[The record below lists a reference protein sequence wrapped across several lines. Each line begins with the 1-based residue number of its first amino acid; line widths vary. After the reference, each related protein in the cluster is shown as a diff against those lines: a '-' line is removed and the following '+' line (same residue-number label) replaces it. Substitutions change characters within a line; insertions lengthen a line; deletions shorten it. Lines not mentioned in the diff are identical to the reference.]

1 MRMSVKL
8 KLALSFGVVIV
19 LSMVSAGFGIYGLS
33 RLDESLN
40 TVVHGPT
47 ARTMLMLNIRADFIN
62 AVKAEKNMILSTTS
76 EGMDVFDRDILKSR
90 GQLAKAQEQYRAI
103 ATAEGLKFMQTFNGH
118 WESYLA
124 VQDKIRELAR
134 QNSSIRARDMSH
146 GPVRQ
151 ANQAFGEAVAA
162 LRTRLAGASGEHL
175 KAVPLLERIAVL
187 QMTALK
193 DEKNVILAD
202 SAADMEK
209 YERDSKTS
217 LDAARQTRDQL
228 LPLLTE
234 EEKRLLDR
242 VSERLEEW
250 SRINAQVIAI
260 ARENSNNRAFELS
273 AGTGRQILEQAQGV
287 LDEVIQANQA
297 IMNQA
302 VKDAEVQYRD
312 ARTLLISV
320 TVISLL
326 VALDAAS
333 WMAITISRG
342 LGQAVR
348 LANAIAIGD
357 LSQSVTVSSNDDVGD
372 LAKAL
377 NQMTGNL
384 RDTVAVAEEI
394 SRGNLAVTVKRQ
406 SDLDTLAVAL
416 EKMQCSLNTL
426 VADAGMLSAA
436 AVEGKLAT
444 RADAT
449 RHQGD
454 FRKIVQGVND
464 TLDAVIGPLNVA
476 AGYVERISK
485 GDIPAKITD
494 SYNGDFN
501 TIKNNLNAMIDNLT
515 NFALEIQ
522 MAAEQ
527 VAGGSEELSSSAEE
541 LSQGATEQ
549 ASSTEEASAS
559 VEEMAANIKQNAEN
573 ASQTEKIAHQSA
585 KDAQAS
591 GEAVGRAVNAMQ
603 TIAEKILIVQEIARQ
618 TDLLAL
624 NAAVEAARA
633 GEHGRGFAVVAS
645 EVRKLAE
652 RSQTAA
658 TEISSLSGDTVKI
671 AQEAGQMLSKLVP
684 DIKKT
689 AELVEEISAACRE
702 QDIGAEQ
709 VNTAIQQLDKV
720 TQQNA
725 SASEQMS
732 ATSEELAAQAEQ
744 LQTTIAFFHMEGQ
757 AQAAHPVRQDKR
769 PSVEVA
775 HLSADKP
782 RLAKASPPRPMAPAA
797 KRSNG
802 KANGKANGRGE
813 GIVLDLVAAGDGQ
826 DGQFERY

>member
-8 KLALSFGVVIV
+8 NLALSFGVVIV

-40 TVVHGPT
+40 AVVHGPT

-76 EGMDVFDRDILKSR
+76 EGMEVFDRDILKSR
-90 GQLAKAQEQYRAI
+90 SQLAKAQEQYRAV

-209 YERDSKTS
+209 YERDSKAS

-228 LPLLTE
+228 LPLLAE

-326 VALDAAS
+326 VALAAAS

-357 LSQSVTVSSNDDVGD
+357 LGQSVTVSSNDDVGD

-384 RDTVAVAEEI
+384 RATVGVAEEI
-394 SRGNLAVTVKRQ
+394 SKGNLAVTVNRQ
-406 SDLDTLAVAL
+406 SDQDTLAVAL

-449 RHQGD
+449 RHHGD

-527 VAGGSEELSSSAEE
+527 VASGSEELSSSAEE

-624 NAAVEAARA
+624 NAAVE
-633 GEHGRGFAVVAS
+633 AS

-757 AQAAHPVRQDKR
+757 VQAAHPVRQDKR